1 MATFRQR
8 TKGGTWDYRIVDNNK
23 KLLASRGGFRTKK
36 EAEKEA
42 LAIELKLMSGAK
54 INSQASLYELWEE
67 WFDVVVRPLGKSEST
82 LFKHKKRG
90 DLIKEL
96 FQDRP
101 ATSIR
106 FSQYQRALNSYAE
119 RVTKDTVARLNSE
132 IRKVIQ
138 FAQRDQL
145 DIVDFTDGAIISG
158 MKKSKTTDEKYI
170 DNTED
175 YYKILVHLKSHLN
188 YSKSVIPYLLFVSFK
203 TGMRFGE
210 ILGLTWDCIDFE
222 NQVIHTYRRYYNY
235 KWRPPKTDTSV
246 RDVPVDEETSDV
258 LKLLKKEQKIV
269 YRNQGIKEKENFLFY
284 DTVYGVP
291 SNNAVNQSLQSILK
305 KLEIFPYNLTA
316 TGIRHTYASML
327 LAKGID
333 IWVVAHVMGHKNIK
347 QVTETYGHL
356 LKEKKEKEHQ
366 IIRNLLSEY
375 SLVEQK

>member
-170 DNTED
+170 DNIED

-222 NQVIHTYRRYYNY
+222 NQVIHTFRRYYNY

-291 SNNAVNQSLQSILK
+291 SNNAVNQSLQS
-305 KLEIFPYNLTA
+305 
-316 TGIRHTYASML
+316 
-327 LAKGID
+327 
-333 IWVVAHVMGHKNIK
+333 
-347 QVTETYGHL
+347 L
-356 LKEKKEKEHQ
+356 LK
-366 IIRNLLSEY
+366 N
-375 SLVEQK
+375 